1 MIAVVVG
8 AGPGMGLALAQR
20 FGAEGFTV
28 ALIARRLEALATYV
42 SELRTQSIT
51 GAGFAADIADEQ
63 SLRDAFA
70 AIRAQLGDPDVLLFN
85 ASSNP
90 AGRPDEISAGEALD
104 AYKIGALG
112 ALISAQEV
120 LGAMRL
126 RGTGSLL
133 FTGGGLALKPWPPS
147 TALAMSKAALRNL
160 VASLATDLSG
170 TDIRVGSVLI
180 NGLVGKPGFEPQAI
194 AEQFWQVH
202 AAPAGEFGHELIY
215 PQAVANS
222 TR

>member
-20 FGAEGFTV
+20 FGAEGFTL
-28 ALIARRLEALATYV
+28 ALIARRPEALATYA

-90 AGRPDEISAGEALD
+90 AGRPYEISAGEVLD

>member
-20 FGAEGFTV
+20 FGAEGFTL
-28 ALIARRLEALATYV
+28 ALIARRPEALATYA
-42 SELRTQSIT
+42 SQLRTQSIT

-90 AGRPDEISAGEALD
+90 AGRPYEISAGEVLD

-147 TALAMSKAALRNL
+147 TALAMSKAA
-160 VASLATDLSG
+160 G
-170 TDIRVGSVLI
+170 
-180 NGLVGKPGFEPQAI
+180 
-194 AEQFWQVH
+194 
-202 AAPAGEFGHELIY
+202 AGPPY
-215 PQAVANS
+215 S
-222 TR
+222 RSMKTT

>member
-20 FGAEGFTV
+20 FGAEGFTL
-28 ALIARRLEALATYV
+28 ALIARRPEALATYA
-42 SELRTQSIT
+42 SQLRTQSIT
-51 GAGFAADIADEQ
+51 GAGFAADNADEQ

-90 AGRPDEISAGEALD
+90 AGRPYEISAGEVLD

>member
-20 FGAEGFTV
+20 FGSEGFTV
-28 ALIARRLEALATYV
+28 ALIARRPEALATYV
-42 SELRTQSIT
+42 SELSTQGIT
-51 GAGFAADIADEQ
+51 GVGFAADIADER
-63 SLRDAFA
+63 SLRGAFA

-90 AGRPDEISAGEALD
+90 SGRPDEISAGEVLD
-104 AYKIGALG
+104 AYKIGAVG

-133 FTGGGLALKPWPPS
+133 FTGGGLAIKPWPPS

-160 VASLATDLSG
+160 VASLAIDLAG

-202 AAPAGEFGHELIY
+202 AAPAGEFDHELIY
-215 PQAVANS
+215 P
-222 TR
+222 